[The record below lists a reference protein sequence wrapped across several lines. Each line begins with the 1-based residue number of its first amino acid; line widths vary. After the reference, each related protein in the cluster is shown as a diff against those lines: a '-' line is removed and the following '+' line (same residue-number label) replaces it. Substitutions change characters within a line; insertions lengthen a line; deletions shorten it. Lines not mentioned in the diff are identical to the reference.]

1 MLFSFI
7 LYTIS
12 YLTEIVKGNLFL
24 WILIAFIDHQSMLSL
39 KTPLFY
45 EEGLALIGVGS
56 SSVTLNPNYSVPAMS
71 LGSYRKLLMKP
82 FPALLVLC
90 LKRCW
95 AASLMPY
102 ALRRKYHSE
111 EHPSITRRS
120 HSFQF
125 ILGEPTRGL
134 AGIYFNVI
142 FIIASLDYVLLYH
155 TLRGLSTVISVI
167 ICYILY
173 QCNILNI
180 THI

>member
-1 MLFSFI
+1 
-7 LYTIS
+7 
-12 YLTEIVKGNLFL
+12 
-24 WILIAFIDHQSMLSL
+24 
-39 KTPLFY
+39 
-45 EEGLALIGVGS
+45 
-56 SSVTLNPNYSVPAMS
+56 MS

-134 AGIYFNVI
+134 TGIYFNVI

-155 TLRGLSTVISVI
+155 INEALSTVISVI

-180 THI
+180 THMWGHVKSLFRRRYLGGGSRLDSKENTQSITLCGVWGGAGWSLRGAFVVALPWGGPLILSGWV